1 MVGDLKWNLPP
12 IYILYLKA
20 VRDIGGSMGDYFA
33 NISII

>member
-12 IYILYLKA
+12 FYFLYLKA
-20 VRDIGGSMGDYFA
+20 IRGLSGSMGDYFA